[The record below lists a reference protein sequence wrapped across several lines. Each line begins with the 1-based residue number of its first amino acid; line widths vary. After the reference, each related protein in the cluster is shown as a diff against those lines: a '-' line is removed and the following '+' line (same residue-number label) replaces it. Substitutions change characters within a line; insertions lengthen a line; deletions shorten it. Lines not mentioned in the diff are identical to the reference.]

1 MSVIFARFRALAIVA
16 VFATSSM
23 VAGCSSG
30 GKVDEGAKR
39 TQQQSEELQNRIMTT
54 QIDR

>member
-16 VFATSSM
+16 VFAISSM
-23 VAGCSSG
+23 VAGCSNG